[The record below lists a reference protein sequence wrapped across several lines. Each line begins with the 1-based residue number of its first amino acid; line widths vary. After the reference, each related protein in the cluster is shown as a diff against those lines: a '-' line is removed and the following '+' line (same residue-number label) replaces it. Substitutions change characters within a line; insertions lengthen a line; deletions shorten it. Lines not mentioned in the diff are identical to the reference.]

1 MNNPLNLKVM
11 AIAMC
16 ALGTSQAMAQH
27 KGDKPNVQKQDTLAV
42 AGGGVQKEAASNV
55 LLNASNE
62 NEPRFINIGLPSSMT
77 GTTVT
82 EDGALV
88 TYNAFTMPTVRSWRQ
103 DGSYSRPESW
113 SLAKSVLK
121 LGDIGVSVATNSR
134 LGGKKFYGAAS
145 FKTNNYGLLT
155 GNVFVSGP
163 LAKGWSYAANM
174 HLNYDPTSKRPSYR
188 QFLDETKIF
197 KAILTKRYDK
207 GEVSFKYKFSDIMAE
222 KASFSPYYYHDGK
235 QVTATDNFEIGKNNY
250 LGSTDRY
257 HMIDARTG
265 KTLDDDL
272 MNLTRTRIHNIG
284 IFGKHKFDR
293 TYQLDYFLTYQN
305 AKAGNNTFGFFGI
318 TSTDNLKPN
327 QRYVYSDTPN
337 EQVYTG
343 LVQNTCMQAAHNI
356 PINTLQ
362 WNAEL
367 TQKKNNNELMLG
379 YSGKYFNIDRFAYS
393 SVSYMQEVANNPR
406 HITLQ
411 ILKDGKWQNARADE
425 YGQMNYNGSM
435 LYYDGSEMKN
445 ALYLTDKWKIAKNL
459 TFEGG
464 ARLEW
469 HHLDGSW
476 LPQESRTQNWATG
489 ETMAIKT
496 DYFNKSFTASLT
508 YNILRN
514 FGLTGEG
521 YYIEST
527 NGIAAFKGAND
538 PLRKKNVIPYF
549 ALGVFY
555 NSPLISLV
563 SRVSYIARTNNN
575 MTGDFSNSK
584 GESYKQT
591 FNYDIETLGWT
602 TDAIL
607 TPFKGFQMHVLFTL
621 QNPKFKKFEFKLKD
635 GDDLISYNYNGRQ
648 VRSTSKVLVELDPSY
663 TYKKMR
669 FWFSA
674 RYFSKQ
680 PACYPATLFFK
691 ERWETFAGI
700 DYKCSP
706 KVNFNL
712 SFVNL
717 LNQTGAQGYIS
728 GTNTATDA
736 SLYENKPIA
745 GTYIRPFTV
754 EFKTNIRF

>member
-1 MNNPLNLKVM
+1 MNQNIKLM
-11 AIAMC
+11 ALALC
-16 ALGTSQAMAQH
+16 TLGTTQAMAQH
-27 KGDKPNVQKQDTLAV
+27 KGNKNMPLKQDSVAV
-42 AGGGVQKEAASNV
+42 EKSGQQKETASNV

-62 NEPRFINIGLPSSMT
+62 NEPRFINIGLPSSIT

-88 TYNAFTMPTVRSWRQ
+88 TYDAFAMPTVRSWRQ

-121 LGDIGVSVATNSR
+121 LGNIGVSVATNSR

-155 GNVFVSGP
+155 GNAFVSGP
-163 LAKGWSYAANM
+163 IANGWSYAANI
-174 HLNYDPTSKRPSYR
+174 HLNYDPTSKRASYR

-197 KAILTKRYDK
+197 KAILTKRYNK
-207 GEVSFKYKFSDIMAE
+207 GQVSFKYKYSDIMAE
-222 KASFSPYYYHDGK
+222 KASFSPYFYHDGK
-235 QVTATDNFEIGKNNY
+235 QVTSTDNFEIGKNNY

-257 HMIDARTG
+257 HMVNARNGETFDA
-265 KTLDDDL
+265 DL
-272 MNLTRTRIHNIG
+272 MKYTRTRIHNLG
-284 IFGKHKFDR
+284 IFGKHTFNR
-293 TYQLDYFLTYQN
+293 TYKLDYFLTYQN
-305 AKAGNNTFGFFGI
+305 ASAGNNTFTYFGI

-327 QRYVYSDTPN
+327 QRYVYANTPN

-343 LVQNTCMQAAHNI
+343 LVQNASMQAAHEI

-362 WNAEL
+362 WNGEL
-367 TQKKNNNELMLG
+367 TQKKKNNELMLG

-393 SVSYMQEVANNPR
+393 SVAYMQEVAHNPR

-411 ILKDGKWQNARADE
+411 TLKDGKWQNARADE

-445 ALYLTDKWKIAKNL
+445 AIYLTDKWKIAKNL

-464 ARLEW
+464 ARFEW
-469 HHLDGSW
+469 HHLDGNW
-476 LPQESRTQNWATG
+476 MPKESRTKNWATG
-489 ETMAIKT
+489 ETEAIKKNF
-496 DYFNKSFTASLT
+496 FNKSFTASLT
-508 YNILRN
+508 YSVLKN
-514 FGLTGEG
+514 FGFTGDA

-527 NGIAAFKGAND
+527 NGLAAYKGTND
-538 PLRKKNVIPYF
+538 PLNKKNVIPYF
-549 ALGVFY
+549 AFGIFY
-555 NSPLISLV
+555 NSPYVSLV
-563 SRVSYIARTNNN
+563 SRISHIARSNIN
-575 MTGDFSNSK
+575 MSGGFANSK

-607 TPFKGFQMHVLFTL
+607 TPFKGFQMHMLLTL
-621 QNPKFKKFEFKLKD
+621 QNPKFKKFEFQLKD
-635 GDDLISYNYNGRQ
+635 GDELISYNYNGRQ

-680 PACYPATLFFK
+680 PACFPATLYFK

-706 KVNFNL
+706 KVNFSL

-736 SLYENKPIA
+736 SLYENKAIA

>member
-1 MNNPLNLKVM
+1 MNQNIKLM
-11 AIAMC
+11 AVVMC
-16 ALGTSQAMAQH
+16 ALGTTQVLAQH
-27 KGDKPNVQKQDTLAV
+27 KGSKPMPLRQDSVAV
-42 AGGGVQKEAASNV
+42 EKSGQQKEAASNV

-62 NEPRFINIGLPSSMT
+62 NEPRFINIGLPSSIT

-88 TYNAFTMPTVRSWRQ
+88 TYDAFAMPTIRAWRQ

-113 SLAKSVLK
+113 SFAKSVLK

-134 LGGKKFYGAAS
+134 LGGKKFYGAVS

-155 GNVFVSGP
+155 GNAFVSGP
-163 LAKGWSYAANM
+163 IAREWSYAANI
-174 HLNYDPTSKRPSYR
+174 HLNYDPTSKRVAYR
-188 QFLDETKIF
+188 QFLDDTKIF
-197 KAILTKRYDK
+197 KAILTKYYSK
-207 GEVSFKYKFSDIMAE
+207 GQVSFKYKYSDIMAE
-222 KASFSPYYYHDGK
+222 KASFSPYYYHHGK

-250 LGSTDRY
+250 LGFTDCY
-257 HMIDARTG
+257 HMINARNGMTFDAE
-265 KTLDDDL
+265 L
-272 MNLTRTRIHNIG
+272 MKYTRTRIHNLG
-284 IFGKHKFDR
+284 IIGKHTFSS
-293 TYQLDYFLTYQN
+293 TYKLDYFLTYQN
-305 AKAGNNTFGFFGI
+305 ASAGNNTFSYFGI
-318 TSTDNLKPN
+318 TSTDDLKAN
-327 QRYVYSDTPN
+327 QRYVYANTPN

-343 LVQNTCMQAAHNI
+343 LVQNTCVQAAHEI

-362 WNAEL
+362 WNGEL
-367 TQKKNNNELMLG
+367 TQKMKNNELMLG
-379 YSGKYFNIDRFAYS
+379 YSGTYFNINRFAYS
-393 SVSYMQEVANNPR
+393 SVAYMQEVAHNPR
-406 HITLQ
+406 HITQQ

-435 LYYDGSEMKN
+435 LYYDGIEMKN
-445 ALYLTDKWKIAKNL
+445 ALYLTDKWKIVKNL

-464 ARLEW
+464 VRFEL
-469 HHLDGSW
+469 HHLDGNW
-476 LPQESRTQNWATG
+476 MPQESRTKNWATG
-489 ETMAIKT
+489 ETEAIKKN
-496 DYFNKSFTASLT
+496 YFNKSFTASLI
-508 YNILRN
+508 YSMLKN
-514 FGLTGEG
+514 FGLTADA

-527 NGIAAFKGAND
+527 NGLTAYKGTND
-538 PLRKKNVIPYF
+538 PLSKKNIIPYF
-549 ALGVFY
+549 AFGVFY
-555 NSPLISLV
+555 NSPYVSLV
-563 SRVSYIARTNNN
+563 SRISHIARSNIN
-575 MTGDFSNSK
+575 MSGGFANSK

-607 TPFKGFQMHVLFTL
+607 TPFKGFQMHMLFTL
-621 QNPKFKKFEFKLKD
+621 QNPKFKKFEFQLKD
-635 GDDLISYNYNGRQ
+635 GNELITYNYNGRQ
-648 VRSTSKVLVELDPSY
+648 VRSTSKVLIELDPSY

-680 PACYPATLFFK
+680 PACFPATLYFK

-700 DYKCSP
+700 DYKCTP
-706 KVNFNL
+706 KVNFSLN
-712 SFVNL
+712 FVNL

-736 SLYENKPIA
+736 SLYENKAIA

>member
-1 MNNPLNLKVM
+1 MNKNIKLM
-11 AIAMC
+11 TIALC
-16 ALGTSQAMAQH
+16 ALGTTQAMAQH
-27 KGDKPNVQKQDTLAV
+27 KGDKPTPQKQDSVTV
-42 AGGGVQKEAASNV
+42 EKSGQQKEAASNV

-62 NEPRFINIGLPSSMT
+62 NEPRFINIGLPSSIT

-88 TYNAFTMPTVRSWRQ
+88 TFDAFAMPTIRSWRQ

-121 LGDIGVSVATNSR
+121 LGEIGVSVATNSR

-145 FKTNNYGLLT
+145 FKTNNFGLLT
-155 GNVFVSGP
+155 GNVFISGP
-163 LAKGWSYAANM
+163 LAKGWGYATNM
-174 HLNYDPTSKRPSYR
+174 HLNYDPTSKRPAYR

-197 KAILTKRYDK
+197 KAILTKYYSK
-207 GEVSFKYKFSDIMAE
+207 GQVSFKYKYSDIMAE
-222 KASFSPYYYHDGK
+222 KASFSPYFYHDGK
-235 QVTATDNFEIGKNNY
+235 QVTATDNFVIGKNNY
-250 LGSTDRY
+250 LGNTDRY
-257 HMIDARTG
+257 HLVEARNGETVD
-265 KTLDDDL
+265 TDL
-272 MNLTRTRIHNIG
+272 MKYTRTRIHNMG
-284 IFGKHKFDR
+284 IFGKHTFNSTYKF
-293 TYQLDYFLTYQN
+293 DYFLTYQN
-305 AKAGNNTFGFFGI
+305 ASAGNNTFGYFNI

-327 QRYVYSDTPN
+327 QRYVYANTLN

-343 LVQNTCMQAAHNI
+343 LVQNTCTQAAHGI

-362 WNAEL
+362 WNGEL
-367 TQKKNNNELMLG
+367 TQKTKNNELMLG

-393 SVSYMQEVANNPR
+393 SVAYMQEVAHNPK

-411 ILKDGKWQNARADE
+411 TLKDGKWQNARADE

-435 LYYDGSEMKN
+435 LYYDGTEFKN
-445 ALYLTDKWKIAKNL
+445 AIYLTDKWKIAENL

-464 ARLEW
+464 ARFEW
-469 HHLDGSW
+469 HRLDGNW
-476 LPQESRTQNWATG
+476 LPEESRTKNWATG
-489 ETMAIKT
+489 ETEAIKK
-496 DYFNKSFTASLT
+496 DYFNKSVTASLT
-508 YNILRN
+508 YSMLKN
-514 FGLTGEG
+514 FGFTADA

-527 NGIAAFKGAND
+527 NGLTAYKGTND
-538 PLRKKNVIPYF
+538 PLSKQNVIPYF
-549 ALGVFY
+549 AFGIFY
-555 NSPLISLV
+555 NSPYVSLV
-563 SRVSYIARTNNN
+563 SRISHIARSNIN
-575 MTGDFSNSK
+575 MSGGFSNSK

-602 TDAIL
+602 TDAII
-607 TPFKGFQMHVLFTL
+607 TPFKGFQMHVLLTL
-621 QNPKFKKFEFKLKD
+621 QSPKFKKFEFQLKD
-635 GDDLISYNYNGRQ
+635 GTDLVSYNYNGRQ
-648 VRSTSKVLVELDPSY
+648 VRSTSKVLVELEPSY

-680 PACYPATLFFK
+680 PACFPSTLYFK

-700 DYKCSP
+700 DYKCTP
-706 KVNFNL
+706 KVNFSLN
-712 SFVNL
+712 FVNL

-736 SLYENKPIA
+736 SLYENKAIA